1 MTNKEIELKLDLIY
15 EKLLKYDLL
24 DYLEWQENKES
35 TMKDIRNDVLDLYK
49 YYRDIKNNNK
59 VMTIHN

>member
-35 TMKDIRNDVLDLYK
+35 TMKDIRNNVLDLYK

-59 VMTIHN
+59 IMTIHN

>member
-35 TMKDIRNDVLDLYK
+35 TMKDIRNDVFDLYK
-49 YYRDIKNNNK
+49 YYKDIKNNNK

>member
-35 TMKDIRNDVLDLYK
+35 TMKDIRNNVLDLYK